1 MTDSSAAGITG
12 TDPDDEY
19 EVVIVQYGT
28 RLGHRAEVYL
38 NYAVYGQDDGP
49 IGMDYFV
56 WVIRNA
62 HRTILVD
69 TGFSVE
75 GGANR
80 NRTFVREIP
89 EIYAA
94 LGINTDAEQT
104 IIVTHAHYDHI
115 GNIDLFPKAQLIIC
129 ESEYDFWASGMRDR
143 MQFKHSTEVEELD
156 ALVAANEQGRVTQF
170 TGELELAPGV
180 ALMEIG
186 GHTPGQLIVRV
197 RTNEGDVLVASD
209 ALHYYEEYEADM
221 PFAYVADLPAM
232 YEGFDRI
239 RDLVEHDG
247 VVHLVSGHDP
257 DTLNRFRRVQD
268 GPLAGV
274 AATIGT
280 LSSTKTSTTKDLK

>member
-1 MTDSSAAGITG
+1 MTDSSIPASG
-12 TDPDDEY
+12 PDDEY

-69 TGFSVE
+69 TGFSIA

-94 LGINTDAEQT
+94 LGIDLQAEQT
-104 IIVTHAHYDHI
+104 IVVSHAHYDHI
-115 GNIDLFPKAQLIIC
+115 GNIDLFPNARLVIC
-129 ESEYDFWASGMRDR
+129 AAEYDFWASSMRDR
-143 MQFKHSTEVEELD
+143 LQFKHSTEVEELD
-156 ALVAANEQGRVTQF
+156 ALVAANAEGRVTKF
-170 TGELELAPGV
+170 SGELELAPGIT
-180 ALMEIG
+180 LTEIG

-197 RTNEGDVLVASD
+197 KTNEGDVLVASD

-239 RDLVEHDG
+239 RELVEHGG
-247 VVHLVSGHDP
+247 VQHLVSGHDP
-257 DTLNRFRRVQD
+257 DTLNRFRRVEE

-280 LSSTKTSTTKDLK
+280 LASTTTPTTKDLQ